1 MHQLYLNAGICYQ
14 YIIIVMAGK
23 KRSAD
28 QAWGDDTQ
36 MENGDENEMV
46 YAYDRP
52 DKVQKA
58 PPRPEHIVSNSEFW
72 GQVTKDIHMH
82 CADQY

>member
-1 MHQLYLNAGICYQ
+1 MLGFV
-14 YIIIVMAGK
+14 IIIVMASK

-58 PPRPEHIVSNSEFW
+58 PPRPEHIVGNSEFW